1 MMPGN
6 WVARVGLRLLH
17 RDTFE
22 MMLSPAIA
30 DLQFETMARSA
41 ARPGDYCAV
50 FRALLGALWFDL
62 SSDLLALKSD
72 AETIALLTLLQTSYY
87 TFMLVLLS
95 GLGTG
100 TLAAFE
106 MDSDLVTRALS
117 YVAGVSIACL
127 LTSSACFWPPRR
139 TCQTQTED

>member
-1 MMPGN
+1 M
-6 WVARVGLRLLH
+6 ARVGQRLLH
-17 RDTFE
+17 GDTFE

-30 DLQFETMARSA
+30 DFQFETTSRSA

-50 FRALLGALWFDL
+50 FRALLGGLWFDV
-62 SSDLLALKSD
+62 SGDLLALKSD
-72 AETIALLTLLQTSYY
+72 VDMIALLTLLQTSYY

-100 TLAAFE
+100 TLALLE
-106 MDSDLVTRALS
+106 MDSGFVARALS
-117 YVAGVSIACL
+117 YVAGVSVACL

-139 TCQTQTED
+139 TCRSQTED

>member
-1 MMPGN
+1 MTPGN

-30 DLQFETMARSA
+30 DLQFETIARSA

-87 TFMLVLLS
+87 TFMVLLS

-106 MDSDLVTRALS
+106 MDSELVTRALS
-117 YVAGVSIACL
+117 YVAGVTVACL

-139 TCQTQTED
+139 TCQTRAED

>member
-1 MMPGN
+1 MPGS
-6 WVARVGLRLLH
+6 WMARVGLRLLH

-30 DLQFETMARSA
+30 DFQFETTTRSA
-41 ARPGDYCAV
+41 ARPADYCAV
-50 FRALLGALWFDL
+50 FRALLGAVWFDM

-72 AETIALLTLLQTSYY
+72 VDMIALLTLLQTSYY

-100 TLAAFE
+100 TLAAIE
-106 MDSDLVTRALS
+106 MDSGLVTRALS
-117 YVAGVSIACL
+117 YVAGVSVACL

-139 TCQTQTED
+139 TYQSQIED

>member
-1 MMPGN
+1 MPGTLI
-6 WVARVGLRLLH
+6 ARIGQRLLH
-17 RDTFE
+17 GDTFE

-30 DLQFETMARSA
+30 DLQFEATTLAF
-41 ARPGDYCAV
+41 ARPGEYCAV
-50 FRALLGALWFDL
+50 LRALLGALWFDV

-72 AETIALLTLLQTSYY
+72 VEMIALLTFLQTSYY

-100 TLAAFE
+100 TLAALE
-106 MDSDLVTRALS
+106 VDGALVTRALS

-127 LTSSACFWPPRR
+127 MTSSACFWPPRR
-139 TCQTQTED
+139 TCHTKTED

>member
-1 MMPGN
+1 MPGT
-6 WVARVGLRLLH
+6 WMARVGLRLLH

-30 DLQFETMARSA
+30 DFQFETTTRSA
-41 ARPGDYCAV
+41 VRPADYCAV
-50 FRALLGALWFDL
+50 FRALLGALWFDV

-72 AETIALLTLLQTSYY
+72 VEMIALLTLLQTSYY

-100 TLAAFE
+100 TLAALE
-106 MDSDLVTRALS
+106 MDTDVITRALS
-117 YVAGVSIACL
+117 YVAGVSVACL

-139 TCQTQTED
+139 TCRSQTED

>member
-1 MMPGN
+1 MPAG
-6 WVARVGLRLLH
+6 WIARVGRRLLH

-22 MMLSPAIA
+22 MVLSPAIA
-30 DLQFETMARSA
+30 DFQFETATRSV
-41 ARPGDYCAV
+41 ARPGDYHAI
-50 FRALLGALWFDL
+50 FRALFGALWFDL

-72 AETIALLTLLQTSYY
+72 AGMIALLTLLQTSYY

-106 MDSDLVTRALS
+106 MDSDVVTRALS
-117 YVAGVSIACL
+117 YVVGVSVACL

-139 TCQTQTED
+139 TCHTQAED

>member
-1 MMPGN
+1 MPGS
-6 WVARVGLRLLH
+6 WMARVGLRLLH

-30 DLQFETMARSA
+30 DFQFETTTRRTARLA
-41 ARPGDYCAV
+41 GYCA
-50 FRALLGALWFDL
+50 LLRTLVGALWFDV

-72 AETIALLTLLQTSYY
+72 ADMIALLTLLQTSYY

-100 TLAAFE
+100 TLAALE
-106 MDSDLVTRALS
+106 MDSALVIRALS
-117 YVAGVSIACL
+117 YVAGVSVACL

-139 TCQTQTED
+139 TCDSQPED

>member
-1 MMPGN
+1 MPGT
-6 WVARVGLRLLH
+6 WMARVGQRLLH
-17 RDTFE
+17 GDTFE

-30 DLQFETMARSA
+30 DFQFETAIRSA

-50 FRALLGALWFDL
+50 FRALLGALWFDV
-62 SSDLLALKSD
+62 SGDLLALKSD
-72 AETIALLTLLQTSYY
+72 VDLIALLTLLQTSYY

-100 TLAAFE
+100 TLALLE
-106 MDSDLVTRALS
+106 MDSGFVTRALA
-117 YVAGVSIACL
+117 YVAGVSVACL

-139 TCQTQTED
+139 TCQSETED